1 MSGRLER
8 KRVVLV
14 GAGQTK
20 GESIG
25 FGRATALLFAREG
38 ARLMI
43 VDIDRDS
50 AEETARMVAQDGGS
64 AVVHIADHTSE
75 EDCRDMAAAALE
87 ELGGIDVL
95 YDGVGIVGVGGRR
108 PLLEVTAEVWD
119 RVMDVNLKGM
129 FLAARS
135 ILPLMVSQGLGGSIV
150 LISSLGAV
158 GGLRGAPSTYAISKA
173 GVNRLVSFLAA
184 EYAQYNIRCNGIMP
198 GLIDTPMAIDG
209 SLDVDGYTETGLTRE
224 EYVAQRDAAV
234 PMAYKGSA
242 IDVAYAA
249 LYFASDESR
258 YVSGALLPID
268 GALYVS

>member
-1 MSGRLER
+1 
-8 KRVVLV
+8 
-14 GAGQTK
+14 
-20 GESIG
+20 
-25 FGRATALLFAREG
+25 
-38 ARLMI
+38 MI
-43 VDIDRDS
+43 VDIDRES
-50 AEETARMVAQDGGS
+50 AEKTAQVVTSDGGRA
-64 AVVHIADHTSE
+64 AVHVADHTSE
-75 EDCRDMAAAALE
+75 EDCRDMAAAALD
-87 ELGGIDVL
+87 ELGGIDIL

-108 PLLEVTAEVWD
+108 PLVEVTPDLWD
-119 RVMDVNLKGM
+119 HVMNVNLKGM

-135 ILPLMVSQGLGGSIV
+135 VLPLMVSQGTGGSIV

-184 EYAQYNIRCNGIMP
+184 EYAAHNIRCNAIMP

-209 SLDVDGYTETGLTRE
+209 ALDAEGRTETGLTRE

-242 IDVAYAA
+242 MDVAYAA

-258 YVSGALLPID
+258 YVSGALLPVD
-268 GALYVS
+268 GALYTS